1 MTSRT
6 TPSMIPPVRKVPFAQ
21 QISRHI
27 PIVFLAK
34 SSIFVID
41 NKKGAL
47 MEAITFSPAQVHIF
61 NMVSHITSDQALEQL
76 REQLAD
82 FYAKQVDA
90 EMDSLWE
97 LVNGISR
104 SFNLSGVPISALL
117 ILNKSNVRLIEPHF
131 RMEQELVEFLL
142 DGLLL
147 LNNTL
152 NTLFEGSKS
161 GSLNCFLS
169 KSSIFAG
176 EETEKVYDTDCTY
189 SSQWRGLLPFYSCRE
204 DGVELPNQ

>member
-1 MTSRT
+1 MQRWTAYG
-6 TPSMIPPVRKVPFAQ
+6 K
-21 QISRHI
+21 
-27 PIVFLAK
+27 
-34 SSIFVID
+34 
-41 NKKGAL
+41 
-47 MEAITFSPAQVHIF
+47 
-61 NMVSHITSDQALEQL
+61 
-76 REQLAD
+76 
-82 FYAKQVDA
+82 
-90 EMDSLWE
+90 

-204 DGVELPNQ
+204 DGVELPNQWESCREVHRLLSDRCQYFRWRDSGRSECCQIRPRLREREWKLNFSDLRAYPLIILANVFY

>member
-1 MTSRT
+1 MN
-6 TPSMIPPVRKVPFAQ
+6 PVVIDTNCLLQIISKKSPYRPIWDAFLTGRYDLCVSNEILDEYQEILGQ
-21 QISRHI
+21 QITPTI
-27 PIVFLAK
+27 
-34 SSIFVID
+34 
-41 NKKGAL
+41 
-47 MEAITFSPAQVHIF
+47 
-61 NMVSHITSDQALEQL
+61 
-76 REQLAD
+76 
-82 FYAKQVDA
+82 A
-90 EMDSLWE
+90 EN
-97 LVNGISR
+97 LV
-104 SFNLSGVPISALL
+104 LL
-117 ILNKSNVRLIEPHF
+117 ILNKYNVRLIEPHF

-152 NTLFEGSKS
+152 NTLFEGSQS

-189 SSQWRGLLPFYSCRE
+189 SSQWRGLLPFYSCKE

>member
-6 TPSMIPPVRKVPFAQ
+6 TPSMIPPMRKVPFAQ

-61 NMVSHITSDQALEQL
+61 NMVSHITSDKALEQL

-97 LVNGISR
+97 TGEWNQQKLQSLRGS
-104 SFNLSGVPISALL
+104 
-117 ILNKSNVRLIEPHF
+117 HF
-131 RMEQELVEFLL
+131 RTPYPQQVQCE
-142 DGLLL
+142 
-147 LNNTL
+147 
-152 NTLFEGSKS
+152 
-161 GSLNCFLS
+161 
-169 KSSIFAG
+169 AH
-176 EETEKVYDTDCTY
+176 
-189 SSQWRGLLPFYSCRE
+189 
-204 DGVELPNQ
+204 